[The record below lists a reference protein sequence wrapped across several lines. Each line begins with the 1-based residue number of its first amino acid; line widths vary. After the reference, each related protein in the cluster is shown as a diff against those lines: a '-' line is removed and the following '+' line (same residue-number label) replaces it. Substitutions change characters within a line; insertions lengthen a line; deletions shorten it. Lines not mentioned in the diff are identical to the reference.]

1 MNDEVLW
8 IFMCEA
14 EVVVNSRL
22 LIVEGII
29 LLDIVELL
37 MLNYFLILKIK
48 VVLFLSGKF
57 IFVDLYLRKWWRRV

>member
-1 MNDEVLW
+1 MNDEVLR

-29 LLDIVELL
+29 LLDIVESLT
-37 MLNYFLILKIK
+37 LNYFLILKIK